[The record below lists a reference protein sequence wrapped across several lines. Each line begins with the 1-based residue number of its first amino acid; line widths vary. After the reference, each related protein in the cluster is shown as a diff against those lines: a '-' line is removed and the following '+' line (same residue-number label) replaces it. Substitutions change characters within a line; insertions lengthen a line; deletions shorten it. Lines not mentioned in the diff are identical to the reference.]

1 MRVDTQ
7 LERGSYEWFVAAEV
21 WTGMQGVMELAQVTW
36 KEGGFMKHH
45 GMSLSKEQ
53 ERHRPS
59 LLGESA
65 FP

>member
-1 MRVDTQ
+1 MK
-7 LERGSYEWFVAAEV
+7 WFVAAEV
-21 WTGMQGVMELAQVTW
+21 WTGMQGVTELAQVTW

-45 GMSLSKEQ
+45 GMFLSKEQ